1 MTKGEAVQLNMDD
14 DCNETQWNEAVVYY
28 KANGYPKEESYMNML
43 GSKFIQLNSDKW
55 VQDQADLD
63 EYLKENE

>member
-28 KANGYPKEESYMNML
+28 KANGYPNEESYMDML